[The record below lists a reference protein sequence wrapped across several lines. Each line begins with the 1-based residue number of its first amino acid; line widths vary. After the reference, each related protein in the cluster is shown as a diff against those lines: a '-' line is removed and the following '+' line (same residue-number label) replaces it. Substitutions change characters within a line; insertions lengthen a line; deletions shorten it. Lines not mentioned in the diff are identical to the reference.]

1 MIGTKK
7 TTPPKGITSTNRGL
21 TTTDNETIEVA
32 MSQYITPVTGRNSL
46 TPSQS
51 FRWLFLAL
59 ERGNPAA
66 KPHRIEA
73 TAPNEHSARLL
84 LVRDYIL
91 SFAGRLPVR
100 EGSMSQ
106 PLPLDA
112 AAYKA
117 RQVSS
122 LYSVILE
129 QTGSECSPDLFD
141 LISIASDIHC
151 DISQSLTHKAGDD
164 K

>member
-1 MIGTKK
+1 
-7 TTPPKGITSTNRGL
+7 
-21 TTTDNETIEVA
+21 
-32 MSQYITPVTGRNSL
+32 
-46 TPSQS
+46 
-51 FRWLFLAL
+51 
-59 ERGNPAA
+59 
-66 KPHRIEA
+66 
-73 TAPNEHSARLL
+73 
-84 LVRDYIL
+84 
-91 SFAGRLPVR
+91 
-100 EGSMSQ
+100 MSQ